1 MLRRLCISLLC
12 VFAVG
17 AALYPVS
24 TRAQSAA
31 YPTKPIRLLVP
42 FSAGGTTDVLAR
54 LVAQRLSA
62 IYGQQVVVENRTG
75 AGGHLGAEAIA
86 RAAPDG
92 YTLMMGSIGIHAAH
106 GIYTRLPYDPAKDLQ
121 PVILLAEV
129 PLVMLVHP
137 SLPPRNVKEFI
148 ALAKARP
155 GEINYGSAG
164 FGSSTHMTGALFEM
178 MAQVRLAHVPYKG
191 SAPALSDLVGG
202 QIQAMFEVISP
213 VLPHYIAS
221 DRLRALG
228 VTTRQR
234 LQVLPNVPT
243 IAEAG
248 VPGFESTAW
257 YTVAAP
263 AKVPAAVVQKLNA
276 DLNGIISAPDMQ
288 PRFAELGATRMG
300 GAPETAIKYFA
311 AETDKWNKVIKTAG
325 LKAD

>member
-1 MLRRLCISLLC
+1 MLRKLYLL
-12 VFAVG
+12 VLFALAAG
-17 AALYPVS
+17 AALCA
-24 TRAQSAA
+24 TLAGAQSTP
-31 YPTKPIRLLVP
+31 YPSKSVRIILP
-42 FSAGGTTDVLAR
+42 FSAGGTTDVLGR
-54 LVAQRLSA
+54 LVAQRLSTLYA
-62 IYGQQVVVENRTG
+62 QQVVIDNRTG
-75 AGGHLGAEAIA
+75 AGGHLGAEIVV
-86 RAAPDG
+86 RSPPDG
-92 YTLMMGSIGIHAAH
+92 YTLMIGSIGIHAAH
-106 GIYTRLPYDPAKDLQ
+106 GIYTKLPYDPAKDLQ

-178 MAQVRLAHVPYKG
+178 MAQVKLGHVPYKG

-221 DRLRALG
+221 GKLRALG

-234 LQVLPNVPT
+234 LQVLPDVPT
-243 IAEAG
+243 VAEAG
-248 VPGFESTAW
+248 VPGYESTAW

-263 AKVPAAVVQKLNA
+263 SKVPAAIIQKLNA
-276 DLNGIISAPDMQ
+276 DVNGVINAPDMQ

-300 GAPETAIKYFA
+300 GTPEAAAKYFA
-311 AETDKWNKVIKTAG
+311 AETEKWNKVIKAAG

>member
-1 MLRRLCISLLC
+1 MSKLC
-12 VFAVG
+12 VSIVCALAV
-17 AALYPVS
+17 AAVASPAITS
-24 TRAQSAA
+24 AQTAA
-31 YPTKPIRLLVP
+31 YPSKPIRILVP

-54 LVAQRLSA
+54 LVGQRLSA
-62 IYGQQVVVENRTG
+62 LYGQQVIVENRTG
-75 AGGHLGAEAIA
+75 AGGHLGAETVV

-106 GIYTRLPYDPAKDLQ
+106 GIYTKLPYDPATDLQ

-137 SLPPRNVKEFI
+137 SLPPRTVKEFI
-148 ALAKARP
+148 ALAKSRP

-213 VLPHYIAS
+213 VLPHYIS
-221 DRLRALG
+221 SGRLRAQG

-234 LQVLPNVPT
+234 LQVLPQVPT

-263 AKVPAAVVQKLNA
+263 AKVPPSIIQKLNA
-276 DLNGIISAPDMQ
+276 DLNGVINAPDMQ
-288 PRFAELGATRMG
+288 PRFAELGATKMG
-300 GAPETAIKYFA
+300 GTPEAAVKYFA
-311 AETDKWNKVIKTAG
+311 AETEKWNRVIKTAG